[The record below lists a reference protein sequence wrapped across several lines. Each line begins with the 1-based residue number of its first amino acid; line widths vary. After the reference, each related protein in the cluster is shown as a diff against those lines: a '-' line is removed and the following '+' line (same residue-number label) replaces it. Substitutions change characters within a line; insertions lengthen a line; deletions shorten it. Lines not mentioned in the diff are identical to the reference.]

1 MENAERHITPEITES
16 GPNLTLLRG
25 GQAEQSEQGEANVL
39 LETLEKEGFLE
50 IHKEG
55 GKEYKVLDVE
65 ALKETSDKKMRAIQR
80 ENGTSNRLQ
89 FLENT
94 PLENRDRIEDWYR
107 QKERD
112 THNDKGFF
120 AQPPTK
126 NEFLFAA
133 LGEGG
138 VVAKQDWRRGLKE
151 EKPLF
156 YIPKTKKEAFSPHA
170 IAGSRFQIAPWEMSR
185 SPGGDYPFSKEKI
198 PYMEARMAYTIFHP
212 RYGAGQRNAEGDLM
226 VLSKGASEPRPI
238 SYDFFESYGMG
249 SQTIVGI
256 STDAEKV
263 VPDLVKNHLLVQEDF
278 QVLSERG
285 GQKRRISKEI
295 PGNGQFMIDSKRY
308 VLKGEIFRGKEVQ
321 KVNDDIAVVLER
333 MKDRTEPTHIFSL
346 NNKPRSG
353 TDYIKQEEMNIER
366 FRPESFFPQR
376 ADENEHAYQLRL
388 KELTENFV
396 YGLDLAAKLS
406 QEMGEENIYGFN
418 IHEIC
423 SLASVALNM
432 HKHEGLRDKQEAE
445 LLSFARDFGR
455 EGLTAFLSV
464 EYGLENSDA
473 VIALAEVNPA
483 LAAKI
488 FKEYTE
494 VYNLASQYVDML
506 GGGMTEKELSYL
518 YEGIMRRAKEILVGS
533 LPYEKRMQVA
543 RKHNSE
549 NPFEALGIN
558 PENALKV
565 YQVYLRAYFDMPN
578 GPEDLAK
585 VANDLLKNSDKILY
599 LCDVYTTK
607 DPNLASIPRTLREAI
622 TLHEAISEKNATSS
636 LTGETRD
643 KFYTE
648 YQEMNKDASETTAD
662 TEKEQARL
670 FDFVKRAVPHKG
682 VILDAGCGDGV
693 RMTEPMA
700 RFAKKERL
708 AAKVI
713 GIDSLQSDHLG
724 GENIEYKKGS
734 ITDMKEQIASE
745 SVDAVV
751 NNWSIINDL
760 LGRDEQNKAFREY
773 SRVLKKGGLLYLD
786 VPWLEGG
793 VGSYEEGARKYHEEH
808 PDKPYGTM
816 EVEFASGGSTQAKNF
831 HLYPRLELL
840 DFLRENGF
848 HVLNAQNGLN
858 GVLVQGG
865 QDLGAVTEDPFM
877 APEWRT
883 QAGRP
888 RMTVIAQ
895 KTGEASSSMAFR
907 RGYPTHS

>member
-1 MENAERHITPEITES
+1 M
-16 GPNLTLLRG
+16 
-25 GQAEQSEQGEANVL
+25 
-39 LETLEKEGFLE
+39 
-50 IHKEG
+50 
-55 GKEYKVLDVE
+55 
-65 ALKETSDKKMRAIQR
+65 AL
-80 ENGTSNRLQ
+80 
-89 FLENT
+89 
-94 PLENRDRIEDWYR
+94 
-107 QKERD
+107 
-112 THNDKGFF
+112 
-120 AQPPTK
+120 
-126 NEFLFAA
+126 
-133 LGEGG
+133 
-138 VVAKQDWRRGLKE
+138 
-151 EKPLF
+151 
-156 YIPKTKKEAFSPHA
+156 
-170 IAGSRFQIAPWEMSR
+170 
-185 SPGGDYPFSKEKI
+185 
-198 PYMEARMAYTIFHP
+198 TIFHP
-212 RYGAGQRNAEGDLM
+212 NYGAGHRDSEGQLM
-226 VLSKGASEPRPI
+226 VFKNGSNEPRPI

-249 SQTIVGI
+249 NNSFAGI
-256 STDAEKV
+256 STNASEV
-263 VPDLVKNHLLVQEDF
+263 VPNLVKNHLLMQEDF
-278 QVLSERG
+278 QMLAEKG
-285 GQKRRISKEI
+285 GQRRRITKEI
-295 PGNGQFMIDSKRY
+295 GENGQFMIDAKRY
-308 VLKGEIFRGKEVQ
+308 ALKAEIFRGKEVQ
-321 KVNDDIAVVLER
+321 KVNDHTAVILER
-333 MKDRTEPTHIFSL
+333 TKDRTVPIHIFSL
-346 NNKPRSG
+346 DGKPRPG
-353 TDYIKQEEMNIER
+353 TDYIEQSDLDLDK
-366 FRPESFFPQR
+366 FKPEAFFPQR

-406 QEMGEENIYGFN
+406 QEMGETNIYGFN
-418 IHEIC
+418 IKEIC
-423 SLASVALNM
+423 SLASVLRNM

-473 VIALAEVNPA
+473 VMALAEMNSEA
-483 LAAKI
+483 AAKI
-488 FKEYTE
+488 FKEYAE

-543 RKHNSE
+543 RKHNGE

-565 YQVYLRAYFDMPN
+565 YQTYLRAYFDMPN

-599 LCDVYTTK
+599 LCDVYATK

-622 TLHEAISEKNATSS
+622 TLYEAMNQDNSSETSS
-636 LTGETRD
+636 EEKRD
-643 KFYTE
+643 RFYTE
-648 YQEMNKDASETTAD
+648 YHEMNQDASETTAD

-670 FDFVKRAVPHKG
+670 FDFIKRAVPHGG

-700 RFAKKERL
+700 QFAKKERL
-708 AAKVI
+708 VARVI
-713 GIDSLQSDHLG
+713 GIDSLQADHLG

-734 ITDMKEQIASE
+734 ITDMKEQVASE

-760 LGRDEQNKAFREY
+760 LDRDEQNKAFREY
-773 SRVLKKGGLLYLD
+773 SRVLKKGGFLYLD

-793 VGSYEEGARKYHEEH
+793 IGSYEEGAKKYHEKH

-858 GVLVQGG
+858 GMLVQGG
-865 QDLGAVTEDPFM
+865 QDLGAITEDPFM

-883 QAGRP
+883 QAGKP